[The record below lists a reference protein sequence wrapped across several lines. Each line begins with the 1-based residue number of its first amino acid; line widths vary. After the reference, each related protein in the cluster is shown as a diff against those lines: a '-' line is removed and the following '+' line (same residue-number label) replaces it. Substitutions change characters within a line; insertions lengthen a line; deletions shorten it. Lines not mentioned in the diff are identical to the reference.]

1 MATKFVLNETSYF
14 GKGAREVLVDEIK
27 TRGYNKVLVVTD
39 KALFEVGVTGKVTAL
54 LDEAG
59 IAYEVFS
66 EVKPNPTKRNVW
78 DGVEACK
85 KAQADLIVAVGG
97 G

>member
-59 IAYEVFS
+59 IA
-66 EVKPNPTKRNVW
+66 
-78 DGVEACK
+78 
-85 KAQADLIVAVGG
+85 
-97 G
+97 